1 MEGNSKATATN
12 FKLSLQ
18 LKHMLQKTPEGNGNR
33 ANLFLFTEKNYLKH
47 VAPGLKDAVKTLL
60 WNVYSV
66 SQVVFCGI
74 CTWLIKTDCKSS
86 PYLLHEHPEE
96 TEDIWLL
103 KKRAPG
109 SLQLWDKTLSGSE
122 MDGISISQPSCHFQS
137 SPQPVLQKKDVS
149 SKDTF
154 SQNWCILQLG
164 IKEGNH
170 PESCQATC
178 WDLFTALNS

>member
-18 LKHMLQKTPEGNGNR
+18 LKHMLQKTPEGKGNR
-33 ANLFLFTEKNYLKH
+33 ANLFLFTEKMYLKH
-47 VAPGLKDAVKTLL
+47 VTPGLKDAVKTLL

-86 PYLLHEHPEE
+86 PYLLHERPEE

-103 KKRAPG
+103 KKKSSWELTTVRQNTFGQRDGWYFHLSAILSFPEFTSACSTEKG
-109 SLQLWDKTLSGSE
+109 CLLQG
-122 MDGISISQPSCHFQS
+122 H
-137 SPQPVLQKKDVS
+137 V
-149 SKDTF
+149 
-154 SQNWCILQLG
+154 
-164 IKEGNH
+164 
-170 PESCQATC
+170 
-178 WDLFTALNS
+178 